1 MGSSAR
7 ARDSLITRKASAPAQ
22 GMTQSNRW
30 MGSVMTRAP
39 RYCSSVSGFFI
50 SACG

>member
-1 MGSSAR
+1 MGQRAPAR
-7 ARDSLITRKASAPAQ
+7 AITRKASAPAQ

-39 RYCSSVSGFFI
+39 MYCSSVSGFFI